1 MNEVV
6 SAASMFFRFKREL
19 NTDALPAAF
28 SLMQEGDDPHPL
40 CVLAAEELQQHIK
53 EQTDWTHNFGLED
66 QSDLT
71 STGKMFGVLVVETS
85 DGEWGYLSAF
95 SGKLAGG
102 YHHKGFVPAIY
113 DGLQEGSF
121 INLGM
126 QELNRMNKAYREL
139 DLTTEEGRAAADELG
154 LRRKEH
160 STALQQ
166 KIFDEY
172 QFVNESGST
181 KRLRD
186 IFNPEGMAEKNP
198 PAGAG
203 ECAGIKLLQYAFQH
217 GLKPRA
223 LAEFWWGRS
232 PRTPHWKHGNYYAC
246 CKDKCE
252 PILDFMLN
260 GYLNQTS

>member
-1 MNEVV
+1 MNDDL
-6 SAASMFFRFKREL
+6 STTSMFVPFHQAMSEFEL
-19 NTDALPAAF
+19 PSALT
-28 SLMQEGDDPHPL
+28 LMHDGDDPHPL
-40 CVLAAEELQQHIK
+40 CKLAAEELQCHI
-53 EQTDWTHNFGLED
+53 EQQNEWTHNFGLHD
-66 QSDLT
+66 NTDVT
-71 STGKMFGVLVVETS
+71 STGKMFGVLVVETKS
-85 DGEWGYLSAF
+85 GTWGYLAAF

-160 STALQQ
+160 SAALQQ

-181 KRLRD
+181 KSLRD